1 MLSNFLLDF
10 YQKSQSEFKKKAFS
24 LLENQVKKKMNVE
37 INDSFWDIFLSNDPK
52 TTSFSYSTPLVRL

>member
-37 INDSFWDIFLSNDPK
+37 INDSF
-52 TTSFSYSTPLVRL
+52 